1 VKSFYQRL
9 GILTGTTTIFLASF
23 SPMQAA
29 DRSLSKI
36 ELRSSK
42 NGGIDLILKDRN
54 NNFID
59 LSNQKQNFSGNKSIL
74 KSSQE
79 LKKKKV
85 RANILAQATNEDKT
99 SVPPQTQ
106 ANSTT
111 TPNVLVPNPTI
122 TINGQPV
129 ANNANPPQTSDT
141 PQFIPR
147 AIAPPVGDMAISNI
161 NAMPD
166 KVDLG
171 SLIVVPR
178 LVLKDAPIREVLSIL
193 ARSAGLNIVY
203 TDKDGGSENQPT
215 ISLDLENEP
224 IQEVFNSVLMI
235 SNYQANR
242 RGNTIYVGTKL
253 PDAARNLITRSFRL
267 NQIPVADAAAFLAS
281 HGAEVQI
288 YIPATITKKTE
299 VVGGVTSASEVYNAP
314 QFQALTPERTSSIA
328 PLLLQGLS
336 VSTDQRLNSL
346 TLIGEP
352 NKVQIAASFLTQL
365 DARRRQVAINVKV
378 VDVNL
383 LGRDTYNSSF
393 SFGSGDAFFIQDNG
407 AFVFNYGGT
416 NPANSSGII
425 TGSPFD
431 LLPTKFLTTLKAQI
445 TSGNAKILTDP
456 TLVVQEGQTA
466 GVDLSQEVVGNIKT
480 TTETT
485 NNVTTKTVTA
495 EIKKA
500 GLTLNIN
507 LEKIDDNGFV
517 TLSVDPTVTSIGAN
531 QDLSV
536 DGNTN
541 SIALLNVRQVKSGK
555 IRLRDSQ
562 TLILS
567 GIIQESE
574 RTTVSKIPILG
585 DIPLLGALFRKTEN
599 TNQRNEVIVLLTP
612 QIINDSQTSG
622 WGYNYNPSPDAQKL
636 LQQQGFSVPPK

>member
-1 VKSFYQRL
+1 
-9 GILTGTTTIFLASF
+9 
-23 SPMQAA
+23 
-29 DRSLSKI
+29 
-36 ELRSSK
+36 
-42 NGGIDLILKDRN
+42 
-54 NNFID
+54 
-59 LSNQKQNFSGNKSIL
+59 
-74 KSSQE
+74 
-79 LKKKKV
+79 
-85 RANILAQATNEDKT
+85 
-99 SVPPQTQ
+99 
-106 ANSTT
+106 
-111 TPNVLVPNPTI
+111 
-122 TINGQPV
+122 
-129 ANNANPPQTSDT
+129 
-141 PQFIPR
+141 
-147 AIAPPVGDMAISNI
+147 
-161 NAMPD
+161 
-166 KVDLG
+166 
-171 SLIVVPR
+171 
-178 LVLKDAPIREVLSIL
+178 
-193 ARSAGLNIVY
+193 
-203 TDKDGGSENQPT
+203 
-215 ISLDLENEP
+215 
-224 IQEVFNSVLMI
+224 
-235 SNYQANR
+235 
-242 RGNTIYVGTKL
+242 
-253 PDAARNLITRSFRL
+253 
-267 NQIPVADAAAFLAS
+267 
-281 HGAEVQI
+281 
-288 YIPATITKKTE
+288 
-299 VVGGVTSASEVYNAP
+299 
-314 QFQALTPERTSSIA
+314 
-328 PLLLQGLS
+328 
-336 VSTDQRLNSL
+336 L